1 LVSPVASMSFHLI
14 LSTWRLVFAGSVS
27 TPWSLVTVTS
37 IPLASGLLPP
47 TLYHF
52 PCSASRLY
60 CGCGSSFSSSEEQLP
75 TIKAKVNKYMI
86 FVVVFIEIM
95 ISDVSVVIKIG
106 IHMVVILGCF
116 KC

>member
-1 LVSPVASMSFHLI
+1 MSLHLMVF
-14 LSTWRLVFAGSVS
+14 TCRLVFAASVS

-75 TIKAKVNKYMI
+75 TIKAKVNKYII
-86 FVVVFIEIM
+86 FVDVFIDIL
-95 ISDVSVVIKIG
+95 ISDVSVVIKDG
-106 IHMVVILGCF
+106 IRMAVTLGCF